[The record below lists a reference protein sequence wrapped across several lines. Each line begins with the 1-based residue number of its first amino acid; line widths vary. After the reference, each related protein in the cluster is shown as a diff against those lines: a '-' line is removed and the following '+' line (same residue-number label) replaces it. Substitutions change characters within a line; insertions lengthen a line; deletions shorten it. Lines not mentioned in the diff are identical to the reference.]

1 MKYTYFKVPTALS
14 EISSKSISQKAL
26 KLYLVH
32 CRHINKR
39 KNVGC
44 SLAGLRSARIH
55 IGLDEESFKG
65 ATEELVK
72 KNLIVIRD
80 DVGTGIYK
88 GDAVEVLKFPK
99 YNKQKNTFMRSKNK
113 EKQHRTYE
121 DGEYINVPAAI
132 VDGGWLKQ
140 MDSKSVLF
148 LLRLYSQIDP
158 ETGYA
163 NINKFHLI
171 IGEKDVKIE
180 DQPQT
185 DENNPRLLA
194 DGKYI
199 DVDAMVQLMQLK
211 LISYE
216 HVVKYQDP
224 DDPSLCYIDMK
235 QSPADFKKEAEQGI
249 GRIGCSIA
257 IALKLRYF
265 IHPDLLK

>member
-99 YNKQKNTFMRSKNK
+99 YNKQKNTFMRSKKK

-163 NINKFHLI
+163 NINKFYMLQ
-171 IGEKDVKIE
+171 EKVTE
-180 DQPQT
+180 AEVDQPT
-185 DENNPRLLA
+185 TVESKTRILA
-194 DGKYI
+194 SGEI
-199 DVDAMVQLMQLK
+199 DLEAMYQLMHLK

-235 QSPADFKKEAEQGI
+235 QSPAVFKEEAEQGTS
-249 GRIGCSIA
+249 RIGCSIA
-257 IALKLRYF
+257 VALKLRYF